1 MKNLHR
7 TKQLNL
13 HGSESIKK
21 QGNHGNQILII
32 SLRLWTSRPKFHTK
46 KNTNVRNISVYCS
59 VGVIETFFEIQF
71 WITYFYLFYC
81 GETVVISEISLKS
94 TIMAFYQLLASSSWL
109 LTLWFPW
116 NSSFQKLF
124 LIIRNSGFTLKRVR
138 DMTRTIQSLE
148 TLINLCS
155 NSYLL
160 KVSNRNTKTKCK
172 ICSKLTLKIP
182 ERRQWRRSGDFIV
195 NCEHI
200 LHLVLLFL
208 LLTLKM

>member
-46 KNTNVRNISVYCS
+46 KNTNVKNISVYCS

-81 GETVVISEISLKS
+81 RETVVISEISLKS
-94 TIMAFYQLLASSSWL
+94 TIMAFYQLLASSSSL
-109 LTLWFPW
+109 LTLWFPL
-116 NSSFQKLF
+116 NSSFQKMF
-124 LIIRNSGFTLKRVR
+124 LITNSGK
-138 DMTRTIQSLE
+138 
-148 TLINLCS
+148 LCS
-155 NSYLL
+155 NSAGIYLL
-160 KVSNRNTKTKCK
+160 KVNIKDTRTTSMT
-172 ICSKLTLKIP
+172 
-182 ERRQWRRSGDFIV
+182 
-195 NCEHI
+195 
-200 LHLVLLFL
+200 L
-208 LLTLKM
+208 LLTLNIFYTFF